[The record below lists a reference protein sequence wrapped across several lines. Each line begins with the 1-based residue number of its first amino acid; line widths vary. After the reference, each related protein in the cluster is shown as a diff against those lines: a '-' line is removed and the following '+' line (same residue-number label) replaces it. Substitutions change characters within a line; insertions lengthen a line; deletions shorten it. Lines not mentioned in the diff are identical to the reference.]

1 MTKKNYFIDK
11 MNPFLKLLILILITI
26 IGSLDFKPYTSSIF
40 IISGIIITSIFSSL
54 GILQILNSVKG
65 FIIMSVTF
73 MFVILTLRYISGE
86 PLKVIAVLGLG
97 FRIILISIYTSIF
110 VKTTDPTE
118 FVISLIKYFK
128 ISPKIGYAFLTAYRF
143 LPTFKEELQTIKYAH
158 EVRGIVESKNPF
170 IKVWNSQRYIL
181 PMMANAVRKGIRISM
196 AMETRAFDKYK
207 TRTYYRKLHMPINEI
222 IMTTVYILY
231 ISSVVVIL
239 YLNNLVAFAVKYVQ

>member
-1 MTKKNYFIDK
+1 

-26 IGSLDFKPYTSSIF
+26 IGSLDFKPYTSSIL
-40 IISGIIITSIFSSL
+40 IISGIIIASIFSSL

-73 MFVILTLRYISGE
+73 MFVILALRYISGE

-118 FVISLIKYFK
+118 FVFVISLIKYFR
-128 ISPKIGYAFLTAYRF
+128 IPPKVGYAFLTAYRF

-231 ISSVVVIL
+231 IISVVVIL

>member
-1 MTKKNYFIDK
+1 MTERNYFIDN

-26 IGSLDFKPYTSSIF
+26 IGSLDFKPYASSIL
-40 IISGIIITSIFSSL
+40 IISGIIIASIFSSL
-54 GILQILNSVKG
+54 SILEILNSVKG
-65 FIIMSVTF
+65 FIIMSVSF
-73 MFVILTLRYISGE
+73 MFVILAVRYISGE
-86 PLKVIAVLGLG
+86 TLKVIAVLGLG

-118 FVISLIKYFK
+118 FVISLIKYLK
-128 ISPKIGYAFLTAYRF
+128 MPPKIGYAFLTAYRF

-207 TRTYYRKLHMPINEI
+207 TRTYYRELHMPINEI

-231 ISSVVVIL
+231 IISVVVIL

>member
-1 MTKKNYFIDK
+1 

-26 IGSLDFKPYTSSIF
+26 IGSLDFKPYASSIL
-40 IISGIIITSIFSSL
+40 IISGIIIASIFSSL
-54 GILQILNSVKG
+54 SILEILNSVKG
-65 FIIMSVTF
+65 FIIMSVSF
-73 MFVILTLRYISGE
+73 MFVILAVRYISGE
-86 PLKVIAVLGLG
+86 TLKVIAVLGLG

-118 FVISLIKYFK
+118 FVISLIKYLK
-128 ISPKIGYAFLTAYRF
+128 MPPKIGYAFLTAYRF

-207 TRTYYRKLHMPINEI
+207 TRTYYRELHMPINEI

-231 ISSVVVIL
+231 IISVVVIL

>member
-1 MTKKNYFIDK
+1 MTKKNYFVNK

-26 IGSLDFKPYTSSIF
+26 IGSLDFKPYTSSIL
-40 IISGIIITSIFSSL
+40 IISGIIIASIFSSL
-54 GILQILNSVKG
+54 SILEILNSVKG

-73 MFVILTLRYISGE
+73 MFVILAIRYISGE
-86 PLKVIAVLGLG
+86 TLKVIAVLGLG

-128 ISPKIGYAFLTAYRF
+128 IPPKVGYAFLTAYRF
-143 LPTFKEELQTIKYAH
+143 LPTFKEELQIIKYAH

-207 TRTYYRKLHMPINEI
+207 TRTYYRELHMSINEI
-222 IMTTVYILY
+222 IMTTVYTLY
-231 ISSVVVIL
+231 IISVVVIL

>member
-26 IGSLDFKPYTSSIF
+26 IGSLDFKPYASSIL
-40 IISGIIITSIFSSL
+40 IISGIIIAFIFSSL
-54 GILQILNSVKG
+54 SILEILNSVKG

-73 MFVILTLRYISGE
+73 MFVILAVRYISGE

-128 ISPKIGYAFLTAYRF
+128 IPPKIGYAFLTAYRF

-207 TRTYYRKLHMPINEI
+207 TRTYYRELHMPINEI
-222 IMTTVYILY
+222 IMTTGYTLY
-231 ISSVVVIL
+231 IISVVVIL

>member
-1 MTKKNYFIDK
+1 MTERNYFIDN

-26 IGSLDFKPYTSSIF
+26 IGSLDFKPYASSIL
-40 IISGIIITSIFSSL
+40 IISGIIIASIFSSL
-54 GILQILNSVKG
+54 SILEILNSVKG
-65 FIIMSVTF
+65 FIIMSVSF
-73 MFVILTLRYISGE
+73 MFVILAVRYISGE
-86 PLKVIAVLGLG
+86 TLKVIAVLGLG

-118 FVISLIKYFK
+118 FVISLIKYLK
-128 ISPKIGYAFLTAYRF
+128 MPPKIGYAFLTAYRF

-181 PMMANAVRKGIRISM
+181 PMMGNAVRKGIRISM

-207 TRTYYRKLHMPINEI
+207 TRTYYRELHMPINEI

-231 ISSVVVIL
+231 IISVVVIL

>member
-1 MTKKNYFIDK
+1 MIKKNYFIDK

-26 IGSLDFKPYTSSIF
+26 IGSLDFKPYTSSILV
-40 IISGIIITSIFSSL
+40 ISGIIIASIFSSL

-73 MFVILTLRYISGE
+73 MFVILALRYISGE

-110 VKTTDPTE
+110 VKTTNPTE

-128 ISPKIGYAFLTAYRF
+128 IPPKVGYAFLTAYRF
-143 LPTFKEELQTIKYAH
+143 LPTFKEELQIIKYAH

-207 TRTYYRKLHMPINEI
+207 TRTYYRELHMSINEI
-222 IMTTVYILY
+222 IMTTVYTLY
-231 ISSVVVIL
+231 IISVVVIL

>member
-1 MTKKNYFIDK
+1 MTERNYFIDN

-26 IGSLDFKPYTSSIF
+26 IGSLDFKPYASSIL
-40 IISGIIITSIFSSL
+40 IISGIIIASIFSSL
-54 GILQILNSVKG
+54 SILEILNSVKG
-65 FIIMSVTF
+65 FIIMSVSF
-73 MFVILTLRYISGE
+73 MFVILAVRYISGE
-86 PLKVIAVLGLG
+86 TLKVIAVLGLG

-118 FVISLIKYFK
+118 FVISLIKYFQMP
-128 ISPKIGYAFLTAYRF
+128 PKIGYAFLTAYRF

-181 PMMANAVRKGIRISM
+181 PIMGNAVRKGIRISM

-231 ISSVVVIL
+231 IISVVVIL